1 MNNND
6 YYTVKSNNANTND
19 KPKRRPS
26 CSGITVAYMNI
37 IMILVSFLLMNQHS
51 EISESITSKHS
62 VESLILYAIFA
73 LLAADYKRITITIP
87 NKKDNLDKSTIILKA
102 MLSVILIRN
111 VILLFFTYTAFT
123 FIISIILLEEILIIL
138 PDELSLDYKYNK
150 STEEL
155 LKPYRKQQKIRYNK

>member
-19 KPKRRPS
+19 KPERIS
-26 CSGITVAYMNI
+26 CSGITLAYMNI

-51 EISESITSKHS
+51 EIPESITSKHS
-62 VESLILYAIFA
+62 VEYLILYVIFA
-73 LLAADYKRITITIP
+73 LLAADYNRITIAIP
-87 NKKDNLDKSTIILKA
+87 NKKDNLDKSTIIMKA
-102 MLSVILIRN
+102 LLSVVLLRN

-123 FIISIILLEEILIIL
+123 FINSIILLDEILIIL
-138 PDELSLDYKYNK
+138 PDELSLDYKYNE